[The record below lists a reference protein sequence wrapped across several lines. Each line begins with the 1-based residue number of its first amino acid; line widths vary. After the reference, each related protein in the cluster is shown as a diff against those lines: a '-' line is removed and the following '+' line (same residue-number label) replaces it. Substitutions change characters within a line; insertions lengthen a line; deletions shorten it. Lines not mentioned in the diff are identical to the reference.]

1 MEERRERKVEGG
13 ENTWEITV
21 CRGTA
26 NICTVIHK
34 GAAEILKVNREGSNR
49 TKTLGCVISSYNT
62 IVLGFSFFR
71 LSFFNT
77 EFVKGIVYSLSN
89 LKKSQKS

>member
-13 ENTWEITV
+13 ENTWEITAR
-21 CRGTA
+21 RGTA

-62 IVLGFSFFR
+62 IVLFFFFR
-71 LSFFNT
+71 LSLFNT
-77 EFVKGIVYSLSN
+77 EFVKGIVYRL
-89 LKKSQKS
+89 